1 MAGRDQRAANAAYY
15 RRNRELERE
24 RVEVRQHGTV
34 GLLRE
39 LRKQA
44 CMDCGGRFEPH
55 QMDFDHRDAS
65 TKRFRLTSGG
75 AMLRPTAVILD
86 EASKSDVVCANCH
99 RIRTWRR
106 HRARPAAAG
115 GTSRYLDRKRRYWR
129 QQAALLDQRR
139 EVHAQI
145 AVGGSRRVPW
155 TSIIGIRQ
163 RSSRRSPG

>member
-129 QQAALLDQRR
+129 HQAAVLDHAARS
-139 EVHAQI
+139 HAQI
-145 AVGGSRRVPW
+145 VVGGSRRVPW